1 MIEDKNIGNNRN
13 DINCF
18 YLNEIFLI
26 FVNIVKNKKNYIFFK
41 FL

>member
-26 FVNIVKNKKNYIFFK
+26 FVNIVKNKKKLYIF
-41 FL
+41 